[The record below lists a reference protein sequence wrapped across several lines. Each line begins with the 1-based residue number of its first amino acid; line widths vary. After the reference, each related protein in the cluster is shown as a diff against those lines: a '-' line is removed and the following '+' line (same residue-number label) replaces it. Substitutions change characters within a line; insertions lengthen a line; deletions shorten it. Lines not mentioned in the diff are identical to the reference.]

1 MMLLLRKFAILAV
14 GLPLAVVRQVDA
26 YSYDSLISKLQSNL
40 RLDKK
45 YQYYS
50 KSSNTFYF
58 RSEEK
63 CALLNCYKY
72 KIAIHFSQ
80 DTTWISTL
88 SSFRI
93 VPFTDKLEKTES
105 GKRSV
110 KSLYSQIRIALDT
123 IAKGAIVFYD
133 NDKEDDP
140 LDYTTHSIRKNTA
153 FGGRIEEVITPT
165 VALHIKYQS
174 FWHLFKNGLGDHPNL
189 DTIPTGGIF
198 VIDDFYCGLNDEP
211 RNLHTFL
218 TIPDFK
224 RISEVDTSAFGKPK
238 ISKQRHSQDR
248 GRCSETYKYYLA
260 VNTFHPDTFR
270 LVAIGSIPSNSE
282 SQISDSRIY
291 LRQDDS
297 TIKATNFKKLP

>member
-1 MMLLLRKFAILAV
+1 MFLLRQFAILII
-14 GLPLAVVRQVDA
+14 GLTFSLVRQVDA
-26 YSYDSLISKLQSNL
+26 YSCDTLISRLQSNL
-40 RLDKK
+40 RLDAK

-72 KIAIHFSQ
+72 KIGIHFSQ
-80 DTTWISTL
+80 DTIWISTL
-88 SSFRI
+88 SAFRI
-93 VPFTDKLEKTES
+93 VPFTDKLEGMEF

-110 KSLYSQIRIALDT
+110 KSIYTQIQIALDT
-123 IAKGAIVFYD
+123 IAKGAIIFYD
-133 NDKEDDP
+133 NDKEDAP
-140 LDYTTHSIRKNTA
+140 IDYANHSFRKNTA
-153 FGGRIEEVITPT
+153 FGGRIEDVITPT
-165 VALHIKYQS
+165 VAPHIKYQS

-189 DTIPTGGIF
+189 DTIPAGGIF

-211 RNLHTFL
+211 RNFHTFL
-218 TIPDFK
+218 TAPDFNK
-224 RISEVDTSAFGKPK
+224 ISEVDTLLFGKPN
-238 ISKQRHSQDR
+238 ISKQRHSKDK

-260 VNTFHPDTFR
+260 VNTFHPATFR
-270 LVAIGSIPSNSE
+270 LIAIGSIPSNSE

-297 TIKATNFKKLP
+297 TIKATNFHRLP